1 MKRYLFFILVVAM
14 ALCAAARDQWTLDGK
29 TYEVDTIIYP
39 HPVGPGVV
47 FGQYNLPSMPLKVS
61 VMTLDLTNP
70 YIELESWLGN
80 NRSVGCETPTN
91 VIARQKAAGREV
103 IGATNGD
110 FYRTSPADQVGV
122 PTSGQ
127 ITNGQVM
134 VAPTSRAS
142 FAIDE
147 NHRPYIDRIDFTAT
161 YTHGGATTTIGKMN
175 DPENSGANRSIL
187 FTNAYG
193 PSTYTCASGKLVLLS
208 PQGEPFRWHH
218 QGIEH
223 CVVEQVIDATGG
235 AIPIPTGKAYLW
247 MQGSHVSKAEA
258 MQPGDVVDISF
269 KVRLRQYPDK
279 EVAFKEMVGGS
290 NHLIMRNG
298 VFMED
303 WAERHPRTCIGFNA
317 DSTLVYFVVIDGRW
331 SESLGVTLKEAAGIF
346 TALGAVNAVNLDG
359 GGSSCMV
366 VNDEVVNHPSD
377 GNVRAVGNGFTLFS
391 IAPPDDEIGMLHF
404 EPRSYDVSISASLR
418 FKVWGYNRY
427 GVLKSRDQQGCTFTC
442 DPQVGHFTPDGLF
455 IASDEPAVGKIYAS
469 LGDSIVTEQQVCIF
483 NAYKTLRCDSVV
495 IDKSHPFAI
504 QVLGISGYG
513 SDLVDPH
520 IIQWTVTD
528 PSVCRLDDDCVLHA
542 VADGRTTVVGVG
554 ENFDQTLTVRVE
566 NPKAAVTT
574 VENAPIDPDTWTIS
588 QSGGKDREVTALENG
603 MRITFTGASSRNP
616 YVKLAKR
623 FQLWGIPEA
632 LRLRVRPGDLNIT
645 RVTFSTVQNTGSQI
659 LSYLEEPIVNGDE
672 LTYLL
677 PTAQWCDAA
686 DLGIYP
692 LGLVYVN
699 LTLEAPTVGQTYTL
713 DIPGLE
719 LLYDADV
726 TGDVTG
732 DGKVDIA
739 DVNAVINM
747 MLGKAAATT
756 AGDVT
761 GDGNV
766 DIADV
771 NAVINIMLGKG

>member
-1 MKRYLFFILVVAM
+1 
-14 ALCAAARDQWTLDGK
+14 
-29 TYEVDTIIYP
+29 
-39 HPVGPGVV
+39 
-47 FGQYNLPSMPLKVS
+47 
-61 VMTLDLTNP
+61 
-70 YIELESWLGN
+70 
-80 NRSVGCETPTN
+80 
-91 VIARQKAAGREV
+91 
-103 IGATNGD
+103 
-110 FYRTSPADQVGV
+110 
-122 PTSGQ
+122 
-127 ITNGQVM
+127 
-134 VAPTSRAS
+134 
-142 FAIDE
+142 
-147 NHRPYIDRIDFTAT
+147 
-161 YTHGGATTTIGKMN
+161 
-175 DPENSGANRSIL
+175 
-187 FTNAYG
+187 
-193 PSTYTCASGKLVLLS
+193 
-208 PQGEPFRWHH
+208 
-218 QGIEH
+218 
-223 CVVEQVIDATGG
+223 
-235 AIPIPTGKAYLW
+235 
-247 MQGSHVSKAEA
+247 
-258 MQPGDVVDISF
+258 
-269 KVRLRQYPDK
+269 
-279 EVAFKEMVGGS
+279 
-290 NHLIMRNG
+290 
-298 VFMED
+298 
-303 WAERHPRTCIGFNA
+303 
-317 DSTLVYFVVIDGRW
+317 
-331 SESLGVTLKEAAGIF
+331 
-346 TALGAVNAVNLDG
+346 
-359 GGSSCMV
+359 MV

-469 LGDSIVTEQQVCIF
+469 LGDSIFTEQQVCIF

-495 IDKSHPFAI
+495 IDKTHPFAI

-528 PSVCRLDDDCVLHA
+528 PTVCRLDDDCVLHA

-632 LRLRVRPGDLNIT
+632 LRVRVRPGDLNIT

-747 MLGKAAATT
+747 MLGKAAATA